1 MALEF
6 GPAEK
11 RAALL
16 KIASNLEE
24 LERLAAKAGEGFL
37 AYLIAQSKGEAQV
50 RSAALGSAD
59 PRGVFR

>member
-11 RAALL
+11 LEALTRIAAEL
-16 KIASNLEE
+16 AE

-37 AYLIAQSKGEAQV
+37 AYLIAQSNGEAEAK
-50 RSAALGSAD
+50 AAAAEPNGS
-59 PRGVFR
+59 